1 MSSFTF
7 SNENLAK
14 IKKILAKYPANQK
27 RSAVLPLLDLAQRQ
41 NNNWLN
47 KEAIEEVARILDMAA
62 IRVWE
67 VASFYTMFNLQP
79 VGKYHIQVCT
89 TVPCCLVGAD
99 EILKTCEKTL
109 NVTKKQTTKDGLFTV
124 TEVECL
130 GACIDGPVVQVNDD
144 YHEKMDERKI
154 IDLINKLQ
162 GV

>member
-99 EILKTCEKTL
+99 EILKTCEKPL
-109 NVTKKQTTKDGLFTV
+109 
-124 TEVECL
+124 
-130 GACIDGPVVQVNDD
+130 
-144 YHEKMDERKI
+144 M
-154 IDLINKLQ
+154 
-162 GV
+162 